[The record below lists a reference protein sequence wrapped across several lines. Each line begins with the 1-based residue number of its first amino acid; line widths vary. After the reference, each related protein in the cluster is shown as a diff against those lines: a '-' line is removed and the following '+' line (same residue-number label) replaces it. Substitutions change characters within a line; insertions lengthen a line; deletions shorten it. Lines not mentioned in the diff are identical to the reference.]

1 MTPFSPAIGP
11 ARERT
16 LLDIQTLS
24 GGLLLRATNHLGD
37 AVMTLPAAWRL
48 KQQLPKDAPLAVLTP
63 HKWRE
68 LWQAAEWVD
77 RVIPFQGRRLDPAA
91 RAEVADFAAAAT
103 VILPNSFGSAWDLAR
118 AGSAGRIGRGG
129 RMRGVLLQHQLPA
142 WRRVA
147 GADEHHEVCKYLEIA
162 AACGVRNW
170 AIDYPPLHTG
180 VPVPAECPSEGPLL
194 AIAPGAAYGPAKQW
208 PTEHFQ
214 AVVDAWDGPVVAL
227 GAPGEEAVAESAIAN
242 SASAV
247 NLAGRTSLSELMAI
261 LQIADCIVANDSGT
275 MHLGAALGRRGVAIF
290 GSTDPLATGPIGGR
304 WMVMQEPVPCAP
316 CLARTCKR
324 ETDAYECL
332 LAITPDAV
340 MAAIASLRED
350 R

>member
-1 MTPFSPAIGP
+1 VTSFSPAIGP
-11 ARERT
+11 PREQT
-16 LLDIQTLS
+16 LLDIQDLS

-48 KQQLPKDAPLAVLTP
+48 KQQLPAGAPLAVLTP

-68 LWQAAEWVD
+68 LWQAAAWVD
-77 RVIPFQGRRLDPAA
+77 RVITFPGRRLDPAA
-91 RAEVADFAAAAT
+91 RADVADFAADAT
-103 VILPNSFGSAWDLAR
+103 VILPNSFGSACDLAR
-118 AGSAGRIGRGG
+118 AGSQRRLGRGG
-129 RMRGVLLQHQLPA
+129 RMRALLLQHRLPA

-170 AIDYPPLHTG
+170 GVDYPPLHSA
-180 VPVPAECPSEGPLL
+180 VPIPAECPTGGPLL

-208 PTEHFQ
+208 PTEHFC
-214 AVVDAWDGPVVAL
+214 AIVAAWEGPVVAL

-242 SASAV
+242 SANAV

-261 LQIADCIVANDSGT
+261 LQVSDCIVANDSGT
-275 MHLGAALGRRGVAIF
+275 MHLGAALGRSGVAIF
-290 GSTDPLATGPIGGR
+290 GSTDPLATGPIGGN
-304 WMVMQEPVPCAP
+304 WIVMQEPVPCAP

-332 LAITPDAV
+332 LGITPDAV
-340 MAAIASLRED
+340 LAAIATLRD
-350 R
+350 H